1 MCLSTTGKP
10 GATQEATIVND
21 GQPMVGLPIVQVP
34 RGPQRR
40 KLDRTMKVAIDT
52 RYDTLEEALAV
63 VALAFETTAQGA
75 TKKPKRAAKQR
86 TSGRKPGG
94 RTAGPAEATAADS
107 ATDAVSPSKTTGSRR
122 RTAAKK
128 SAARRATV
136 AKTVTTKAPPKK
148 STTRKAVA
156 TWPDPSETTA
166 KPGTATKAAGSK
178 APATR
183 TVSKSASANGSS
195 VKTKRVAAKKANPAQ
210 TQSPAAA
217 NVAPPGQS
225 DKIRAWARS
234 QGMQVADAGRMSAA
248 VIAAYKAHH
257 N

>member
-1 MCLSTTGKP
+1 MSAHTAIRALMEPMHELALC
-10 GATQEATIVND
+10 ATQEATIVSD
-21 GQPMVGLPIVQVP
+21 GRRWRLCRLARVP

-40 KLDRTMKVAIDT
+40 KLDRTMKVSIDT

-63 VALAFETTAQGA
+63 VALAFEASAKGA
-75 TKKPKRAAKQR
+75 TRKPKSAAKKA
-86 TSGRKPGG
+86 TSGRKPGRQG
-94 RTAGPAEATAADS
+94 AAPLAEPKAADTT
-107 ATDAVSPSKTTGSRR
+107 TDAASPRETTGSRR
-122 RTAAKK
+122 RAGTRKTV
-128 SAARRATV
+128 ARTATV
-136 AKTVTTKAPPKK
+136 AN
-148 STTRKAVA
+148 
-156 TWPDPSETTA
+156 
-166 KPGTATKAAGSK
+166 TATTN
-178 APATR
+178 APSRTR
-183 TVSKSASANGSS
+183 TASKSAGSNGS

-210 TQSPAAA
+210 AQAPKPA